1 MMWVFND
8 GGRSQAKGF
17 GGTGDGD
24 DCVVRAISIA
34 TEQPYAEVYAA
45 VTETQRQWCHTSR
58 ARHAK
63 VMRERGKWH
72 ARHGVHKEVIRLYM
86 ESIGWTW
93 VPTMQIG
100 SGTTVHLD
108 ADELPPGRL
117 VVNVSKHSCAVV
129 DGVVH
134 DTHDPTRD
142 GTRAVYGYYHRS
154 AT

>member
-1 MMWVFND
+1 VTWTFND
-8 GGRSQAKGF
+8 GGRAQAKGF
-17 GGTGDGD
+17 GGTADGD
-24 DCVVRAISIA
+24 DCVVRAISIT

-45 VTETQRQWCHTSR
+45 VTEHQRQWCHKSR

-63 VMRERGKWH
+63 KMRDAGKWH
-72 ARHGVHKEVIRLYM
+72 ARHGVHREVIRSYM

-93 VPTMQIG
+93 VPTMHIG
-100 SGTTVHLD
+100 TGTTVHLD
-108 ADELPPGRL
+108 ADELPSGRL
-117 VVNVSKHSCAVV
+117 VVSVSKHVCAVI

-154 AT
+154 TT